1 MEPENQQPAQTPAEP
16 ATPAAPVQPADNQ
29 TPAAPAE
36 PAVPAN
42 GEDQTPDGQGD
53 GQQPPQQTRQE
64 RRDQERQQR
73 QSAVAQLN
81 QQQPQQP
88 QVPNQPWGAQ
98 QSPQMPQ
105 YQPGQEVSPEQLQQ
119 DVVQTASAIA
129 GLQVQQQLQQHD
141 AKRNLDADITS
152 LPKSFD
158 ELNPDNDLY
167 TPELD
172 QAIAQEFQE
181 RAFRVVGYQPNGQP
195 IRQLADPS
203 IRLSDIAQRHVASA
217 RALAQRM
224 SASGQAATAAL
235 ADTAA
240 PRPAGQGPAE
250 KPFASLSREEM
261 RKRVGYAKQ
270 G

>member
-16 ATPAAPVQPADNQ
+16 ATPAAPASQLTTQ
-29 TPAAPAE
+29 H
-36 PAVPAN
+36 
-42 GEDQTPDGQGD
+42 
-53 GQQPPQQTRQE
+53 PQHLPNRQYPLTVKINRPTGRVTVSN
-64 RRDQERQQR
+64 RRSKPVKNVVIRTASSVKAR
-73 QSAVAQLN
+73 WHNSTSNRRSNLKC
-81 QQQPQQP
+81 PTSHG
-88 QVPNQPWGAQ
+88 GAQ

-203 IRLSDIAQRHVASA
+203 VRLNDIAQRHVASA

-250 KPFASLSREEM
+250 KPFTSLSREEM
-261 RKRVGYAKQ
+261 RKKLGYAKQ